1 MGNVIHVDFGQADP
15 PPLAEDYAEVMN
27 IIAELEPAHALEILQ
42 NVLFAIL
49 LAKNGRDRKA
59 RWSDLREFER
69 SMCKLFLAADRI
81 TPRS

>member
-15 PPLAEDYAEVMN
+15 FPLAEEYAEVMS
-27 IIAELEPAHALEILQ
+27 IVAELEPADALEVLQ

-49 LAKNGRDRKA
+49 LAKNGRDHKT

-69 SMCKLFLAADRI
+69 AMCKLFLAAERK
-81 TPRS
+81 

>member
-15 PPLAEDYAEVMN
+15 FALAEEYAEVMS
-27 IIAELEPAHALEILQ
+27 IVAELEPADALEVLQ

-49 LAKNGRDRKA
+49 LAKNGRDHKT

-69 SMCKLFLAADRI
+69 AMCKLFLAAERK
-81 TPRS
+81 